1 MQVHFHIIPA
11 PVFGTSLSLPPSTAS
26 SPLTVTHVHQKE
38 LESREELDDD
48 DAAVLSRKIR
58 AHL

>member
-26 SPLTVTHVHQKE
+26 SPLTVTHVHQK
-38 LESREELDDD
+38 SREELDDD
-48 DAAVLSRKIR
+48 DAAVLLSKIR